1 MRVLLTG
8 CSRFLGASVARALE
22 DRGHTVI
29 ATAASEREGV
39 AALDVC
45 DADAVR
51 AHVARADA
59 VVHLA
64 AIRAYGS
71 AEERARATRVIEH
84 GGATVVAAARARA
97 VPVVL
102 AGSGEEYGA
111 SAPVPYREDGPY
123 APTSAYG
130 MAKRA
135 SVTHALRAYPEG
147 ASVLRPS
154 TVYGPAQPAMMLVAQ
169 CVAAAV
175 RDEVVRIHGGAQTRD
190 HVFVEDAAEAFARA
204 VDRAHLIAGHE
215 INIASGDAR
224 SVRVIAERVLALA
237 GRGRLEV
244 GPASTRAGDVME
256 ARFDAERARAMLDWR
271 ARTALEDGLALTV
284 RAAMAE
290 R

>member
-22 DRGHTVI
+22 ARAHAVI
-29 ATAASEREGV
+29 ATASREREGV
-39 AALDVC
+39 TALDVC
-45 DADAVR
+45 DPDAVR
-51 AHVARADA
+51 SHVAAADA

-64 AIRAYGS
+64 AIRAYGGPE
-71 AEERARATRVIEH
+71 ATAAATRVIEL
-84 GGATVVAAARARA
+84 GTATVVAAARARG
-97 VPVVL
+97 VPVVI

-130 MAKRA
+130 QAKRA
-135 SVTHALRAYPEG
+135 SVVHALEAYREG
-147 ASVLRPS
+147 AAVLRPS

-169 CVAAAV
+169 CVSAAV
-175 RDEVVRIHGGAQTRD
+175 RSEVVRIHGGEQTRD

-204 VDRAHLIAGHE
+204 VERGELIAGHE

-224 SVRVIAERVLALA
+224 SVRAIAERVLALA
-237 GRGRLEV
+237 GRGTLEV

-256 ARFDAERARAMLDWR
+256 ARFDTERARRLLDWR
-271 ARTALEDGLALTV
+271 ARTTLEDGLWRTV
-284 RAAMAE
+284 HAAMA
-290 R
+290 RG